1 MSDQCTFGFDQQ
13 WTPYGVRT
21 VARPDVPPEA
31 QKRLRGQSLAILER
45 LQLGPATNRELSDI
59 ALKYTS
65 RITDLRIAGYNVKCV
80 EHDKLTGKA
89 VYKLVEEK

>member
-45 LQLGPATNRELSDI
+45 LKLGTATNLELSAI

-65 RITDLRIAGYNVKCV
+65 RISDIRQAGYTVKCV
-80 EHDKLTGKA
+80 EHDKATGRA
-89 VYKLVEEK
+89 VYELED